1 MILQAAQNLSDASG
15 SILLN
20 DGVEGFHP
28 LRLIFTQHFLQFD
41 ELRAV
46 TRHDLLSHT

>member
-15 SILLN
+15 SYCSTIASRDSTHSALSSL
-20 DGVEGFHP
+20 
-28 LRLIFTQHFLQFD
+28 QHFLQFD